1 MLNPI
6 TNRRILFLG
15 EEIPVEKLV
24 INNKELADSEAYDL
38 PPKVNNGT
46 FLSDCEGAIKKV
58 IFTVNSKESEDVK
71 DIIKTFILK
80 RRKSIQ
86 VFVFVE
92 KHIFDSWELQPEAN
106 VEPVYDVKNIA
117 SKWIQDQIMVV
128 EHTKNEEKQTLFVV
142 SKQED
147 LDFVNELSEKF
158 TGERVKTTEAI
169 LVGGNMIRFGDY
181 LLVGINSVER
191 ENGKRNFVKFMR
203 QITRLETRVKKYNL
217 NFIGDYSCL
226 ETARHLSAESIKL
239 YAPPPLI
246 RGCQATFMK
255 HIDLLIMPIDANR
268 VLIGLPEMVDFAP
281 VNSENTE
288 EFDKRNNEICKERRY
303 LKELANQ
310 IPVETIFVDIPYS
323 YSKGLYGYYTN
334 SIIDNYMG
342 QITAYVPTYAMKT
355 PSFEQLENQFLYK
368 LMSMGIQMRK
378 MADFSHITRDRDGGG
393 ALRCMMKV
401 IERT

>member
-1 MLNPI
+1 MTNPI
-6 TNRRILFLG
+6 TNRKILFFG
-15 EEIPVEKLV
+15 EEIPKEKLV
-24 INNKELADSEAYDL
+24 VSGKELADCKAYEL

-58 IFTVNSKESEDVK
+58 VFTVNSKEAEDVK

-80 RRKSIQ
+80 RRKGIQ
-86 VFVFVE
+86 VFIFVE
-92 KHIFDSWELQPEAN
+92 KHIFDSWNIQLDPN
-106 VEPVYDVKNIA
+106 VKPVHDIKNIA
-117 SKWIQDQIMVV
+117 SKWMQDEVMVV
-128 EHTKNEEKQTLFVV
+128 EYTKNKKKQTLFAV

-147 LDFVNELSEKF
+147 LSFVNELAEKF
-158 TGERVKTTEAI
+158 TGKRVKTTDAI

-191 ENGKRNFVKFMR
+191 ENGKRNFVKFMC
-203 QITRLETRVKKYNL
+203 QISRLETRVKKYNL
-217 NFIGDYSCL
+217 NFIGDYTCL
-226 ETARHLSAESIKL
+226 KKARHLSTKSIKL

-246 RGCQATFMK
+246 PGCQATFMK
-255 HIDLLIMPIDANR
+255 HIDLLIMPISANR
-268 VLIGLPEMVDFAP
+268 VLIGLPEIVDFESI
-281 VNSENTE
+281 NSE

-303 LKELANQ
+303 MKELANQ

-334 SIIDNYMG
+334 SIIDNHMG

-355 PSFEQLENQFLYK
+355 PSFEELENRFLSK
-368 LMSMGIQMRK
+368 LMNMGIQVKK

-393 ALRCMMKV
+393 TLRCMMKV